1 MEIRAVRICGL
12 ENPLGFALEP
22 LLCSWKVE
30 HSQGLGQVMACI
42 QVSLS
47 PELTPVLYEK
57 RGAELRC
64 TGERLEMSLLPFT
77 RYYLRI
83 TVTDDA
89 GETASSPVSWFETG
103 RMDCPWSGY
112 WIGVDESF
120 PEHPELQKRFSLDR
134 RPKSAR
140 LYLCGLGLMTIRLNG
155 EVVGEEHLA
164 PFLTDYKANVQACA
178 YDVTELLAQENT
190 LTVFLGNGW
199 YKGRFGL
206 LEHNN
211 FSRRFALNAELR
223 VTWEDGSV
231 SIVATDTSW
240 KYRGSVFSLT
250 DIYDG
255 ETQDYLR
262 WEGEENPWRTT
273 VPVPA
278 PAPLV
283 DRYSL
288 PVLPMEHLPV
298 REVLHT
304 PAGETVLDFGQ
315 NFSGFVACTQYV
327 PRGTVVTMEFGEL
340 LQKGCFYHD
349 NYRTAKSVFTY
360 RSDGAHRTIRPWF
373 TFFGF
378 RYVKVSGLD
387 SLDPACFTGVAVYS
401 KMERTGYLTT
411 GNPKINRLYE
421 NTLWSLRSNFLDI
434 PTDCPQRDERLGWTG
449 DIRAFCPTACYH
461 MDVRAFMGKFL
472 RDIRTVQQRQDGNV
486 PVFFPPQE
494 EFRYLSSAGWGD
506 AATFLPMDLYR
517 YYGSR
522 EQLEK
527 DYPLMRDWVDRITA
541 EDQKRGQCYLWNF
554 GFQHGDWLAL
564 DGMTEQSTF
573 GQTEPYY
580 TSAMFYYASVSR
592 VAEAAEILGLPEAEK
607 YDELAKHIRQAVLDT
622 YFTPTGRLAQDTQT
636 GYLLALRFGLYRDK
650 KVLMDGLRRR
660 IEKDGRRIKCGFMG
674 ATILNTVLAENG
686 MEDLAYDFLLYEGF
700 PGWLY
705 EIDLGATT
713 IWERWNSIL
722 PDGTISGTEMNSLNH
737 YAYGS
742 VAEFLYRD
750 SAGIR
755 PLEPGFGTVRL
766 APLPDIRLGELSC
779 VYDSASGRYVS
790 NWKIEDDGAVRFHF
804 EIPFGCRAE
813 LCLPEQE
820 PRWVSAGVY
829 DFRIRTKR
837 DYRSRF
843 TPETP
848 VEQLLEDPRAV
859 EIVDRCIPGL
869 AKDIDHV
876 LDGALK
882 LGDIVQDPKRANR
895 DVLTASLAQVLRSV
909 PEHGLREEAYRRAI
923 CEVCSLHENRRC
935 YNEPNADLRDD
946 HSACSRNGTEE
957 SPAGATG
964 DTQCTKSPKV

>member
-12 ENPLGFALEP
+12 ENPLGFALTP
-22 LLCSWKVE
+22 PVCSWKVE
-30 HSQGLGQVMACI
+30 RSRGTCQTMASI

-47 PELTPVLYEK
+47 PELSPVLYEK

-64 TGERLEMSLLPFT
+64 VGEPLELKLLPFT
-77 RYYLRI
+77 RYYLRV

-89 GETASSPVSWFETG
+89 GEAASSPVSWFETG
-103 RMDCPWSGY
+103 RMDTPWFGS
-112 WIGVDESF
+112 WIGVEESF
-120 PEHPELQKRFSLDR
+120 GEHPELQKRFSLEKK
-134 RPKSAR
+134 PKSAR
-140 LYLCGLGLMTIRLNG
+140 LYLCGLGLMTTRLNG
-155 EVVGEEHLA
+155 EVVGEEYMA
-164 PFLTDYKANVQACA
+164 PFLTDYRTNVQTCA
-178 YDVTELLAQENT
+178 YDVTELLTRENT
-190 LTVFLGNGW
+190 LSVFLGNGW

-206 LEHNN
+206 LERNH
-211 FSRRFALNAELR
+211 FSRRFALMAELR
-223 VTWEDGSV
+223 LTWEDGSV
-231 SIVATDTSW
+231 STIATDTSW
-240 KYRGSVFSLT
+240 QYRGSSFTFT

-262 WEGEENPWRTT
+262 WEGEKNPWRAA

-288 PVLPMEHLPV
+288 PVMPMERLPV
-298 REVLHT
+298 RAVIHT

-315 NFSGFVACTQYV
+315 NFSGFVECTQLI
-327 PRGTVVTMEFGEL
+327 PRDGTLTLEFGEL
-340 LQKGCFYHD
+340 LQNGCFYHD
-349 NYRTAKSVFTY
+349 NYRTARSVFTY
-360 RSDGAHRTIRPWF
+360 RSDGLQRTIRPWF

-378 RYVKVSGLD
+378 RYVKVSG
-387 SLDPACFTGVAVYS
+387 SEHVDPACFTGVAVYS
-401 KMERTGYLTT
+401 RLERTGYLTT
-411 GNPKINRLYE
+411 GNAKINRLYE

-461 MDVRAFMGKFL
+461 MDVRAFLGKFL
-472 RDIRTVQQRQDGNV
+472 RDLRTVQQRQGGNV

-517 YYGSR
+517 YYASR
-522 EQLEK
+522 EQLAR
-527 DYPLMRDWVDRITA
+527 DYPLMRDWVDCVTA
-541 EDQKRGQCYLWNF
+541 EDQRRGQRYLWDF

-573 GQTEPYY
+573 GQTDPYY
-580 TSAMFYYASVSR
+580 ASSMFYYASVSR
-592 VAEAAEILGLPEAEK
+592 VAEAAEILGLPEADTYHK
-607 YDELAKHIRQAVLDT
+607 LAGQIRTAVLDT
-622 YFTPTGRLAQDTQT
+622 YFTPSGRLAQDTQT

-650 KVLMDGLRRR
+650 NVLVEGLRRR

-686 MEDLAYDFLLYEGF
+686 MEDLAYDFLLYEDF

-705 EIDLGATT
+705 EIGLGATT
-713 IWERWNSIL
+713 IWERWNSVL
-722 PDGTISGTEMNSLNH
+722 PDGTISGTDMNSLNH

-750 SAGIR
+750 AAGIR
-755 PLEPGFGTVRL
+755 PLEPGFSAVRL
-766 APLPDIRLGELSC
+766 APLPDVRLGTLSC
-779 VYDSASGRYVS
+779 SYDSASGRYVS
-790 NWKIEDDGAVRFHF
+790 SWAIEDEGTLRFHF
-804 EIPFGCRAE
+804 EVPFGCRAE
-813 LCLPEQE
+813 ICLPEQE

-829 DFRIRTKR
+829 DLRIRTKR

-843 TPETP
+843 VPETP
-848 VEQLLEDPRAV
+848 VEQLLKDPRAV

-869 AKDIDHV
+869 ARDIDPV
-876 LDGALK
+876 LNGALK
-882 LGDIVQDPKRANR
+882 LRDIARAPKCANR

-923 CEVCSLHENRRC
+923 SELCSLREIRRYC
-935 YNEPNADLRDD
+935 DETDSDL
-946 HSACSRNGTEE
+946 
-957 SPAGATG
+957 
-964 DTQCTKSPKV
+964 